1 MGHHSPPVN
10 VTRVRGLG
18 AIFFLTYFPRS
29 HGFKLPHGLMVLVI
43 FWSSNTEH
51 KLVTYTALDLD
62 LIGHIVP
69 MSQSVEK
76 SLLHSIPDQL
86 KYLGLIKS

>member
-1 MGHHSPPVN
+1 
-10 VTRVRGLG
+10 
-18 AIFFLTYFPRS
+18 
-29 HGFKLPHGLMVLVI
+29 MVLVF

-51 KLVTYTALDLD
+51 KLVTYTALDLG

-69 MSQSVEK
+69 ASQSVEK